1 MITLEVNG
9 TTITLPYAMRWVD
22 EFRADTAKQ
31 NIQFSLTGVMVVE
44 TWTQVNGQEMTLLLE
59 ESSQDK
65 AYSREWAIRRS
76 DMQTLMTAIN
86 YNMPGVL
93 TLPQGTF
100 DVIFASDPIEYEDVW
115 DYVGNSS
122 LPTYYKLK
130 RLSFRRL

>member
-1 MITLEVNG
+1 MTTLEVNG

-22 EFRADTAKQ
+22 EFKADTAKK

-44 TWTQVNGQEMTLLLE
+44 TWTQVNGQAMTLLLE

-65 AYSREWAIRRS
+65 AYSREWAITRA
-76 DMQTLMTAIN
+76 DMTLLLTAIN
-86 YNMPGVL
+86 HNMAGIL
-93 TLPQGTF
+93 TLPHGTF
-100 DVIFASDPIEYEDVW
+100 DVIFASDPIEYEEVW
-115 DYVGNSS
+115 DYIGSNS